1 MPLGAPND
9 ASRSGTKA
17 KVALPVRLAAEACQR
32 GAVYWHL
39 SLDLPPE
46 ARGRG
51 LSADEMDYFGARP
64 DDGFA
69 ERRDRAGDVTK
80 DKVITP

>member
-1 MPLGAPND
+1 MGF
-9 ASRSGTKA
+9 
-17 KVALPVRLAAEACQR
+17 R
-32 GAVYWHL
+32 GPHRQL

-46 ARGRG
+46 ARGRD
-51 LSADEMDYFGARP
+51 LSADEMGFFGARL
-64 DDGFA
+64 DEGSA